1 MAAKRLR
8 EAGEAGEPAPST
20 GGGLLPFGLVDVDGP
35 SMVPTLYHGD
45 RVVVRYGARVRPG
58 ALLLVRHPMRQDLL
72 LVKRAAELRAK
83 GWWLLSDN
91 QFLGNDSRDFGAVP
105 ADLVLGRV
113 LVRVR
118 PKPSWLAPAG
128 WLERLLCRW
137 PLGRVPGLA
146 ARFGV
151 LRRLSPSR

>member
-1 MAAKRLR
+1 MPI
-8 EAGEAGEPAPST
+8 GV
-20 GGGLLPFGLVDVDGP
+20 VDVDGP
-35 SMVPTLYHGD
+35 SMVPTLYPGD

-58 ALLLVRHPMRQDLL
+58 AVLLVRHPMRQDLL
-72 LVKRAAELRAK
+72 VVKRAAELRSK

-105 ADLVLGRV
+105 PELVLGRV
-113 LVRVR
+113 LARVS
-118 PKPSWLAPAG
+118 PSVGWLAPAG
-128 WLERLLCRW
+128 WLERALCRW

-151 LRRLSPSR
+151 FRRLSPEL